1 MEEGNNNNNQR
12 EDYYHKY
19 YSSNIFNTDIT
30 SKMNMKMP
38 KITPKPTER
47 EYTKKFEPHYKN
59 LSAYETYMKHF
70 YQIDD
75 KEVKNLFEERKKKK
89 ELENKEIRSRN
100 SQLNRNYSATARYYT
115 EFFGEKYNKD
125 KELKRRKINRTNS
138 FYENCSFQ
146 FPKDIKN
153 KLNCSTTTRDYSS
166 QKKFESNLSNIFFQK
181 PKEFKYKKP
190 LNLKLENNLQAEN
203 SEKYLKTTRN
213 IQKATLPYKFDWTRT
228 NTEIASKTHIENNK
242 NLQDKQIYNSR
253 PKEFIKEIYDN
264 TKTPFKERREN
275 YNKIQPDKDH
285 YKFEVIG
292 NKDIF
297 LKLDPISIK
306 RMFLKEG
313 IHIYNFDDNVTHND
327 LSTNGN
333 FTFHLRKDQN
343 DETFKKKFDSISKE
357 INSYGVKL
365 KEVQINNNL
374 FKKPRKATPGKE
386 LLNRKKK

>member
-1 MEEGNNNNNQR
+1 
-12 EDYYHKY
+12 
-19 YSSNIFNTDIT
+19 
-30 SKMNMKMP
+30 
-38 KITPKPTER
+38 
-47 EYTKKFEPHYKN
+47 
-59 LSAYETYMKHF
+59 MKHF

-264 TKTPFKERREN
+264 TKTPFKEKREN
-275 YNKIQPDKDH
+275 YNKILPDKDH

-327 LSTNGN
+327 LSTNGK

-374 FKKPRKATPGKE
+374 FKKNRKVPHGKE

>member
-1 MEEGNNNNNQR
+1 MEEGKNNIQR
-12 EDYYHKY
+12 ENYYQKY

-30 SKMNMKMP
+30 SKMNVKIP

-47 EYTKKFEPHYKN
+47 EYTKKFEPNYKN
-59 LSAYETYMKHF
+59 SSAYETYIRNF
-70 YQIDD
+70 YEIDD
-75 KEVKNLFEERKKKK
+75 KEIKQLYEERKKKK
-89 ELENKEIRSRN
+89 ELENKKIKSRN
-100 SQLNRNYSATARYYT
+100 EQLNRNYSATARYYT
-115 EFFGEKYNKD
+115 EFFGEKYNKEKD
-125 KELKRRKINRTNS
+125 LKKGKINRINS
-138 FYENCSFQ
+138 FYQNTSFQ
-146 FPKDIKN
+146 IPKDTKN
-153 KLNCSTTTRDYSS
+153 KLNCSTTRDYSS

-190 LNLKLENNLQAEN
+190 LNLQIENNIPTQN
-203 SEKYLKTTRN
+203 SEKYLKSTGN
-213 IQKATLPYKFDWTRT
+213 IHKAVLPYKFDWTRT

-242 NLQDKQIYNSR
+242 NLKDKQIYNSR
-253 PKEFIKEIYDN
+253 PKEFIKEIFDN
-264 TKTPFKERREN
+264 SKTPFKERREN

-327 LSTNGN
+327 LSTNGK

>member
-1 MEEGNNNNNQR
+1 MEEGKNNIQR
-12 EDYYHKY
+12 ENYYQKY

-30 SKMNMKMP
+30 SKMNVKIP

-47 EYTKKFEPHYKN
+47 EYTKKFEPNYKN
-59 LSAYETYMKHF
+59 SSAYETYIKHF

-75 KEVKNLFEERKKKK
+75 KEIKQLFEDRKKKK

-138 FYENCSFQ
+138 FYEISSFQ
-146 FPKDIKN
+146 FPKDTKD
-153 KLNCSTTTRDYSS
+153 KLNYSTTRDYSS

-242 NLQDKQIYNSR
+242 NLKDKQIYNSR
-253 PKEFIKEIYDN
+253 PKEFIKEIFDN
-264 TKTPFKERREN
+264 SKTPFKERREN
-275 YNKIQPDKDH
+275 YNKIQPDKNH
-285 YKFEVIG
+285 FQFEVVG
-292 NKDIF
+292 DKDIF

-327 LSTNGN
+327 LSTNGK